1 MRTPTLQYLYLQK
14 PITMVIVI
22 CIISVLPWIGLGDFS
37 TKGEPR
43 EAAVAVSMLET
54 GNWVLPQVYAN
65 EFAYKPPLAHW
76 LMAVASLP
84 QGYVSE
90 FTSRLPSA
98 LAFIILIGFTL
109 VFFGKRLRFQQA
121 FIATLLLITCIEI
134 HRAAMTTRVD
144 MLLTTFIVIGL
155 YQLYRWEDKLEL
167 KGVPIAIPA
176 LLGCAVLT
184 KGPVGIILPLFVFG
198 VYLLMLRKYS
208 YLVIFKALL
217 YAGISSIF
225 LPLLWYVAAWKQGG
239 DTFLNVMLAEN
250 FGRFFHLST
259 PDIHYNLGHENGV
272 WYNFMTLAAGFV
284 PWTIFFFFSLF
295 GLKLHKPEKSV
306 KEILASTWNN
316 IRSMEK
322 EKLFSLVALVCIIFF
337 YSIPSSKRSVY
348 LMPAYPFIA
357 IFLAQYTLYITEYR
371 TKVTRVFA
379 AFMASIT
386 AVVVIAVALTM
397 AGAIDPVKIAS
408 QYTSRQSTLE
418 TVELV
423 SNMFAYPCGLTICI
437 LIVLLAILATVYYQ
451 MFKKINIKILYATIA
466 LAFAINLLIDGVV
479 MRGIRQGSSAR
490 PFAKQVQKE
499 YPLDDMNMYVMNDLK
514 TYANLYG
521 LNFYLGNKFHNF
533 GQEQPVSGFFFC
545 TVKDLETVQKIMEI
559 STHSVYLPPQRML
572 LPTYVKE
579 SYYAA
584 SYETNNQYLKTL
596 PPAST
601 SCLASSNVAFS
612 PVRREAVHM
621 MLAIE

>member
-109 VFFGKRLRFQQA
+109 VFFGKRLRFQLA

-545 TVKDLETVQKIMEI
+545 TVKDLETVQKNYGDKYTFSLLT
-559 STHSVYLPPQRML
+559 STKNVIADVRQRIVL
-572 LPTYVKE
+572 CSFLRNE
-579 SYYAA
+579 
-584 SYETNNQYLKTL
+584 
-596 PPAST
+596 
-601 SCLASSNVAFS
+601 
-612 PVRREAVHM
+612 
-621 MLAIE
+621 

>member
-14 PITMVIVI
+14 PVTMVIII

-43 EAAVAVSMLET
+43 EASVAISMLES
-54 GNWVLPQVYAN
+54 GNWILPQVYAN
-65 EFAYKPPLAHW
+65 EFAYKPPMAHW
-76 LMAVASLP
+76 LMAAFSYP

-90 FTSRLPSA
+90 FTSRLPSTI
-98 LAFIILIGFTL
+98 AFICLMGCTL
-109 VFFGKRLRFQQA
+109 MFFGRRIKFQQA
-121 FIATLLLITCIEI
+121 FIATLLLLTCIEM

-155 YQLYRWEDKLEL
+155 YQLFRWEDQLEL
-167 KGVPIAIPA
+167 KGLPVIIPV

-184 KGPVGIILPLFVFG
+184 KGPVGVILPLFVFG
-198 VYLLMLRKYS
+198 AYLLMLRKYS
-208 YLVIFKALL
+208 LLTIFKALL
-217 YAGISSIF
+217 YIGVSSLF
-225 LPLLWYVAAWKQGG
+225 LPLLWYIAAWKQGG
-239 DTFLNVMLAEN
+239 DKFLDVVLAEN
-250 FGRFFHLST
+250 FGRFFHLNT
-259 PDIHYNLGHENGV
+259 PDINYDLGHENGV
-272 WYNFMTLAAGFV
+272 WYNFMTLAAGFI

-295 GLKLHKPEKSV
+295 GLNWQRKKGSFKQVLKDS
-306 KEILASTWNN
+306 WNN
-316 IRSMEK
+316 ILSMEK

-418 TVELV
+418 MVGLV
-423 SNMFAYPCGLTICI
+423 SNMFAHPCGLTICI
-437 LIVLLAILATVYYQ
+437 LTVLLAILATVYYQ

-466 LAFAINLLIDGVV
+466 LSFAINLLIDGVV

-490 PFAKQVQKE
+490 PFAEQVQKE
-499 YPLDDMNMYVMNDLK
+499 YQLDEMNMYVMNDLK
-514 TYANLYG
+514 TYTNLYG

-533 GQEQPVSGFFFC
+533 GQEQPVSGFMFC
-545 TVKDLETVQKIMEI
+545 TVKDLDTIQKNYGDKYTFSLLT
-559 STHSVYLPPQRML
+559 STKNVIADVRQRIVL
-572 LPTYVKE
+572 C
-579 SYYAA
+579 S
-584 SYETNNQYLKTL
+584 
-596 PPAST
+596 
-601 SCLASSNVAFS
+601 FS
-612 PVRREAVHM
+612 QNE
-621 MLAIE
+621 

>member
-14 PITMVIVI
+14 PVTMVIVI

-43 EAAVAVSMLET
+43 EAAVAISMLDT

-65 EFAYKPPLAHW
+65 EFAFKPPMAHW
-76 LMAVASLP
+76 LMALFSYP

-98 LAFIILIGFTL
+98 IAFILLIGCVL
-109 VFFGKRLRFQQA
+109 VFFGKRIKFQQA

-144 MLLTTFIVIGL
+144 MLLTTFMVLGL
-155 YQLYRWEDKLEL
+155 FQLFRWEDKLEL
-167 KGVPIAIPA
+167 KGVPILIPA

-184 KGPVGIILPLFVFG
+184 KGPVGVVLPLFVFG

-208 YLVIFKALL
+208 LLVIFKALL
-217 YAGISSIF
+217 YSGIASLF

-239 DTFLNVMLAEN
+239 DQFLNLVLAEN

-259 PDIHYNLGHENGV
+259 PDIHYELGHENGI
-272 WYNFMTLAAGFV
+272 WYNFMTLAAGFI

-295 GLKLHKPEKSV
+295 GLKFHKPEKSY
-306 KEILASTWNN
+306 KEILQEAWTN
-316 IRSMEK
+316 ICSMEK

-357 IFLAQYTLYITEYR
+357 IFLAQYAIYITEYR

-379 AFMASIT
+379 AFLASVT
-386 AVVVIAVALTM
+386 AVVMIAIALTM
-397 AGAIDPVKIAS
+397 AQVINPLRIAE
-408 QYTSRQSTLE
+408 QYTQKASILE
-418 TVELV
+418 TIEMV
-423 SNMFAYPCGLTICI
+423 SNMFISPNLITVLILVFVLLI
-437 LIVLLAILATVYYQ
+437 LITVYYQ

-466 LAFAINLLIDGVV
+466 LSFSINLLIDGVI
-479 MRGIRQGSSAR
+479 MRGIRKGASTR
-490 PFAKQVQKE
+490 FFAERVIKE
-499 YPLDDMNMYVMNDLK
+499 YPLNEDNMFVMN
-514 TYANLYG
+514 NLRVYRNMYG

-533 GQEQPVSGFFFC
+533 EIDQPEKGYIFIAENDLNKLQENYGDIYTFQTLTTTDRIVEE
-545 TVKDLETVQKIMEI
+545 VRQKII
-559 STHSVYLPPQRML
+559 LC
-572 LPTYVKE
+572 
-579 SYYAA
+579 
-584 SYETNNQYLKTL
+584 N
-596 PPAST
+596 
-601 SCLASSNVAFS
+601 F
-612 PVRREAVHM
+612 VRK
-621 MLAIE
+621 